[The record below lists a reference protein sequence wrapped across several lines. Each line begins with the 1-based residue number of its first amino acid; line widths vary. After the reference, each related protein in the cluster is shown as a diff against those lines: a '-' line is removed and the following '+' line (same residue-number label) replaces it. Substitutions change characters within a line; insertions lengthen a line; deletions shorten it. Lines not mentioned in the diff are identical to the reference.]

1 MSPIELVRSRLED
14 VRGSREKFDARCP
27 GHGSRGRKLH
37 VEERRGGVVVMTCHG
52 SGKCA
57 VPAIVAAI
65 GLEMRDLWPR
75 EHPLTPRFVSRPS
88 RTELANELE
97 RAAQLHR
104 DERNLDSSQ
113 RLVHAD
119 LVAIRRAVSV
129 RCGVTLPTIE
139 RRVSDSWVGG
149 YERESLFPMLLDRA
163 WEELWLERDGALP
176 CCGIDSFAAHGATG
190 FAMLAAAELRAIA
203 ELRRGAADERRAR
216 GRRVA

>member
-1 MSPIELVRSRLED
+1 MSPIELVRSRLDGVHGLSENF
-14 VRGSREKFDARCP
+14 RARCP
-27 GHGSRGRKLH
+27 AHGSRGGTLAVRAG
-37 VEERRGGVVVMTCHG
+37 RDGVVLLTCHAG
-52 SGKCA
+52 CE
-57 VPAIVAAI
+57 VLTIVAAV

-75 EHPLTPRFVSRPS
+75 ERRSATRVVSRPS
-88 RTELANELE
+88 KTELANELE

-104 DERNLDSSQ
+104 DERSLDSSQ

-119 LVAIRRAVSV
+119 LVTIRRTVSV

-139 RRVSDSWVGG
+139 RRVADSWAGG
-149 YERESLFPMLLDRA
+149 YEREPLFPLLVDRA

-176 CCGIDSFAAHGATG
+176 CCGIDAFAAHGATG

-203 ELRRGAADERRAR
+203 ELRRIADDERRAR